1 MKTLIIVVMAFL
13 CTSCAF
19 NSVMDEYC
27 ENTIFVLFELDS
39 EGNLSYRISC
49 PLISNIGTKN
59 EKVSEFP

>member
-39 EGNLSYRISC
+39 EGEFKLQ
-49 PLISNIGTKN
+49 NIMSTDIKHRY
-59 EKVSEFP
+59 